1 MGNEVSQIDSAKP
14 HPILSKDSER
24 REQSQIYLNYAEPH
38 PIFAHS
44 AKIAK
49 GERRSKFIGRFTQPE
64 HLRREHPPAYRAE
77 IGSPIAPKQTFR
89 FPFGNRNVR
98 HIK

>member
-24 REQSQIYLNYAEPH
+24 RAQSQIYLNYAEPH

-44 AKIAK
+44 AKIVK
-49 GERRSKFIGRFTQPE
+49 GESRSKWEMKFHDLIMPNRRLSYPKIVKGESRVKFI
-64 HLRREHPPAYRAE
+64 
-77 IGSPIAPKQTFR
+77 
-89 FPFGNRNVR
+89 
-98 HIK
+98 